1 MIIIIDRFLFTHY
14 YLIFNL
20 TSTLLSNIINYVID
34 YKKIMKKVIHMS
46 DEVFLFE
53 EIEEIVAPT
62 DGEFWGG
69 VIIGAGVVL
78 LIGAACC

>member
-1 MIIIIDRFLFTHY
+1 
-14 YLIFNL
+14 
-20 TSTLLSNIINYVID
+20 
-34 YKKIMKKVIHMS
+34 MS

-69 VIIGAGVVL
+69 GVLLGTGVVL
-78 LIGAACC
+78 LIGVACC

>member
-1 MIIIIDRFLFTHY
+1 MFLR
-14 YLIFNL
+14 LIFDICFSLCYICN
-20 TSTLLSNIINYVID
+20 VID
-34 YKKIMKKVIHMS
+34 YKKNFMKKVTHMS

-69 VIIGAGVVL
+69 VLLGTGVVL
-78 LIGAACC
+78 LIGVACC

>member
-1 MIIIIDRFLFTHY
+1 MFLR
-14 YLIFNL
+14 LIFDICFSLCYICN
-20 TSTLLSNIINYVID
+20 VID
-34 YKKIMKKVIHMS
+34 YKKIFMKKVTHMS

-69 VIIGAGVVL
+69 VLLGTGVVL
-78 LIGAACC
+78 LIGVACC